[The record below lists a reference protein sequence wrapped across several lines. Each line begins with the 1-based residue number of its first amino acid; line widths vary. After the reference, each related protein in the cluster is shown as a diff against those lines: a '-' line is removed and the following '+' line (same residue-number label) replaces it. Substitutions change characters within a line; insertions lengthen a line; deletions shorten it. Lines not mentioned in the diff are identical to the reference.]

1 MQQRDIVVIG
11 GSAGS
16 LATLKSILGALP
28 PDIPASVLVVIHVS
42 PDSPSVLDH
51 QLSLPGGLPVTY
63 PTDDEPLRKKRVYIA
78 RPDCHLIVEDGR
90 MRVLRG
96 PRENRHRPAIDPLFR
111 TVARVYGNRVIGV
124 VLSGLRDD
132 GSAGLY
138 AVKQRGGIAIV
149 QDPED
154 AACGEMPER
163 ALAYAHPQYILRA
176 QEIGPSLVRLVNTDQ
191 DATLMSNSKRE
202 TAGGSGSPGADQPD
216 RNLTNSY
223 FDEGEGIPSVFA
235 CPECHGV
242 LWEIREKEK
251 EMVRFRCR
259 VGHSYGQDSLA
270 TELSQTSEAALWAA
284 MRALEEKAAFQ
295 RRMADSL
302 DRDKKTVDR
311 LREQS
316 EADDANAR
324 LIRDMIFRRDAA
336 LEAGESE
343 SQKIA

>member
-1 MQQRDIVVIG
+1 
-11 GSAGS
+11 
-16 LATLKSILGALP
+16 
-28 PDIPASVLVVIHVS
+28 
-42 PDSPSVLDH
+42 
-51 QLSLPGGLPVTY
+51 
-63 PTDDEPLRKKRVYIA
+63 
-78 RPDCHLIVEDGR
+78 
-90 MRVLRG
+90 
-96 PRENRHRPAIDPLFR
+96 
-111 TVARVYGNRVIGV
+111 
-124 VLSGLRDD
+124 
-132 GSAGLY
+132 
-138 AVKQRGGIAIV
+138 
-149 QDPED
+149 
-154 AACGEMPER
+154 
-163 ALAYAHPQYILRA
+163 
-176 QEIGPSLVRLVNTDQ
+176 
-191 DATLMSNSKRE
+191 MSNSKRE